1 MEIYSSLDEITIN
14 EDTVVTIGNFD
25 GVHLGHQSLIKRAV
39 DVQEKRGLKS
49 LLLTFE
55 NHPSDFLKGKHVRFL
70 TIKSEKLRLIEDMGI
85 NIFVSLPFDERIS
98 GLEPEMFIRNVLI
111 EKLRAKAV
119 VVGYDFRF
127 GKNRAGDI
135 HRLERLSKDY
145 GYSLDVIEPILRN
158 GQKISSSLI
167 RRMLSEG
174 NVKEAGIMLGREY
187 DVSGTIVHGRKLGR
201 QIGFPTINIHAD
213 ESALIPKTG
222 VYYTKVIMDGREYCG
237 ATNVGYNPTIDGSRL
252 SVETHIIGFCGD
264 VYGKTARI
272 IFLDRLRNEIKFN
285 SIEELKKQLQNDVQ
299 NIKKLFTCKIQ
310 YGTIQSGN

>member
-70 TIKSEKLRLIEDMGI
+70 TIKSEKLRLIEGLGI
-85 NIFVSLPFDERIS
+85 NIFVSLPFDEKIS
-98 GLEPEMFIRNVLI
+98 GLEPEMFIKNVLV

-145 GYSLDVIEPILRN
+145 GYSLDVVEPILRN

-213 ESALIPKTG
+213 ERALIPKTG
-222 VYYTKVIMDGREYCG
+222 VYYTKVIMDGKEYYG

-285 SIEELKKQLQNDVQ
+285 SIDELKKQLQNDVQ